1 MRLDHVCV
9 PFDFPFPAHHRST
22 SHRPLTGSCHPAG
35 RRFSLRGMATITK
48 SKKPARKPVR
58 PARAAKPAKLLPY
71 GITPR
76 ALPAGVA
83 VAGDFRA
90 AGAEF
95 GKGVDLSLV
104 ESAYKS
110 RSL

>member
-1 MRLDHVCV
+1 M
-9 PFDFPFPAHHRST
+9 T
-22 SHRPLTGSCHPAG
+22 
-35 RRFSLRGMATITK
+35 TITK

-90 AGAEF
+90 AAVEF

>member
-1 MRLDHVCV
+1 
-9 PFDFPFPAHHRST
+9 
-22 SHRPLTGSCHPAG
+22 
-35 RRFSLRGMATITK
+35 MATSTK

-58 PARAAKPAKLLPY
+58 STRAAKPAKLLPY

-90 AGAEF
+90 ADAEF
-95 GKGVDLSLV
+95 GKNADWDAVTA
-104 ESAYKS
+104 AYES